1 MRNKQEILVVVVPLS
16 EIKKFVAI
24 DIVGGTALYYL
35 LKLSLHSMLW
45 AMAGSMAGPML
56 VRLSLPKRSAGET
69 AKLKPRRIGG

>member
-1 MRNKQEILVVVVPLS
+1 MGSKQEFVVVVVPLS
-16 EIKKFVAI
+16 EIKKIVAI

-35 LKLSLHSMLW
+35 IKFPLHSVLW

-56 VRLSLPKRSAGET
+56 IRLSLRKRPGGEA

>member
-1 MRNKQEILVVVVPLS
+1 MGSKQEFVVVVVPLS

-35 LKLSLHSMLW
+35 IKLPLHSVLW

-56 VRLSLPKRSAGET
+56 IRLSLRKRPAP
-69 AKLKPRRIGG
+69 KLKPRRIGG